1 MAPVDFTGVFPIVIT
16 PFDADENPNLESF
29 DRIVRFMRKLG
40 VDGITI
46 LGVLG
51 ESNRLLDAEREALIR
66 TAIAALALL
75 MLLFVHYRDLVF
87 LGVDPEGA
95 VAARRPVIQIR
106 FLAIVITA
114 LVVISAITAVG
125 IVLVI
130 GLLCAPVLVHVER
143 SRSLSDLMLRSA
155 GTGLL
160 LCGGGMMLSIA
171 IDLPPGPLI
180 GTMCLGLI
188 MTHKTREQ
196 NK

>member
-1 MAPVDFTGVFPIVIT
+1 MFFRLFALVLLVLLGALLASWLGAQPGMMQ
-16 PFDADENPNLESF
+16 LEWLGWQ
-29 DRIVRFMRKLG
+29 IEMRTSLA
-40 VDGITI
+40 VAII
-46 LGVLG
+46 
-51 ESNRLLDAEREALIR
+51 
-66 TAIAALALL
+66 AIAALALL

-95 VAARRPVIQIR
+95 VAARRPVTQIR

-160 LCGGGMMLSIA
+160 LCGGGMMLA
-171 IDLPPGPLI
+171 VAGDLPPGPLI
-180 GTMCLGLI
+180 GVLCVTLLLI
-188 MTHKTREQ
+188 RR
-196 NK
+196 